1 MKPTFIDSF
10 KGSVLLFTIIAAV
23 AFSALLLT
31 TASAGSL
38 EAGKQ
43 KAKSCA
49 VCHGV
54 DGISKKPD
62 TPSIAGQPE
71 YYLRT
76 QLADYRSGK
85 RFHQQMNIVAQPLSD
100 EDIDDLSIWYSS
112 IKLKVEMPDSQ

>member
-1 MKPTFIDSF
+1 MRFVFADSF
-10 KGSVLLFTIIAAV
+10 KSNVFAVALSVL
-23 AFSALLLT
+23 FSIP
-31 TASAGSL
+31 ASAGDL
-38 EAGKQ
+38 AAGRQ

-49 VCHGV
+49 VCHGA

-71 YYLRT
+71 HYLRT

-112 IKLKVEMPDSQ
+112 IKLKVEMPE

>member
-1 MKPTFIDSF
+1 MKRTVIVSF
-10 KGSVLLFTIIAAV
+10 KDNVLLFTVLAGV
-23 AFSALLLT
+23 AFSVLLSI
-31 TASAGSL
+31 AVSAGNL
-38 EAGKQ
+38 DAGKQ

-76 QLADYRSGK
+76 QLIDYRSGK

-100 EDIDDLSIWYSS
+100 EDIDDLSVWYSS
-112 IKLKVEMPDSQ
+112 IKLKVEMPD

>member
-1 MKPTFIDSF
+1 MKPIFLDSF
-10 KGSVLLFTIIAAV
+10 KGNVLLSTVIAVV
-23 AFSALLLT
+23 AFSVLPSIAM
-31 TASAGSL
+31 SAGNL
-38 EAGKQ
+38 DAGKQ